1 MNFYVQALLPPADR
15 ARFSWVVW
23 LLAALPMGLVILAG
37 SIVMLLVLFRPE
49 QAVRPSAEVLRRQA
63 HVLGPLS
70 RQEVVT
76 IAGLAVLLLGL
87 IFQPLLH
94 IDSGWLAPNSLVVIL
109 AGGALDRESFRTSIE
124 WGFLILFGV
133 LLGTGGVLGAV
144 GLDRWIGDALV
155 PLAHAARSA
164 GVLIVLLGAFVVACR
179 LVLPWIPATLL
190 LSLALVPAAPRLGVS
205 PWVVGFV
212 VLMAA
217 NTWRHPRQ
225 SDYYRIARGLTRG
238 EMFTERHGL
247 VIGLGLTVSTLI
259 GLALSVP
266 YWQALGLFPP

>member
-1 MNFYVQALLPPADR
+1 M
-15 ARFSWVVW
+15 
-23 LLAALPMGLVILAG
+23 
-37 SIVMLLVLFRPE
+37 
-49 QAVRPSAEVLRRQA
+49 
-63 HVLGPLS
+63 LGPLS

-94 IDSGWLAPNSLVVIL
+94 IDSGWLALISLVVIL

-179 LVLPWIPATLL
+179 LVLMWIPATLL

-217 NTWRHPRQ
+217 NTWLHPRQ

-259 GLALSVP
+259 GLALSMP

>member
-1 MNFYVQALLPPADR
+1 M
-15 ARFSWVVW
+15 
-23 LLAALPMGLVILAG
+23 
-37 SIVMLLVLFRPE
+37 
-49 QAVRPSAEVLRRQA
+49 
-63 HVLGPLS
+63 
-70 RQEVVT
+70 
-76 IAGLAVLLLGL
+76 
-87 IFQPLLH
+87 
-94 IDSGWLAPNSLVVIL
+94 
-109 AGGALDRESFRTSIE
+109 
-124 WGFLILFGV
+124 
-133 LLGTGGVLGAV
+133 
-144 GLDRWIGDALV
+144 
-155 PLAHAARSA
+155 
-164 GVLIVLLGAFVVACR
+164 
-179 LVLPWIPATLL
+179 LPWIPATLL